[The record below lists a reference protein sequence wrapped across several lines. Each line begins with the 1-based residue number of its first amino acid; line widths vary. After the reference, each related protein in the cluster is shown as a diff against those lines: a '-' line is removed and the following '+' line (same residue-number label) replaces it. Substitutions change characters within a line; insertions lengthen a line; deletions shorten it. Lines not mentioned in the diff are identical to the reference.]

1 MPNGLHSMKS
11 NERSLS
17 FHNCL
22 VSDLEE
28 HNTSANHQ
36 SAKYKE
42 DVERLKKDP
51 SLMSLISQNSIRF
64 VRRLVEN

>member
-42 DVERLKKDP
+42 DVERLKKR
-51 SLMSLISQNSIRF
+51 SIVNDFDLRF
-64 VRRLVEN
+64 HQIQSGLYGD